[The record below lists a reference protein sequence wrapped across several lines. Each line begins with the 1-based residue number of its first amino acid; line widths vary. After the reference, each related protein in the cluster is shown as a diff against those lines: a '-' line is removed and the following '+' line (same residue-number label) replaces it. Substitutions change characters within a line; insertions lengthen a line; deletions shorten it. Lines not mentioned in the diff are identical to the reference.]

1 MTLAAFFGQV
11 FLLGAPTAAVFC
23 LVCTTDPRLVLF
35 TIGGAFWWA
44 LSALIA
50 STWWYIV
57 APMQQYPAFGIGFAV
72 AFQELFRWGFV
83 ALVSFVL
90 PFLFHCPSSLCVF
103 TPFFVCPHFRWF
115 EKRVN
120 MLTGKKELPS
130 MVLLGLASGVG
141 TAAMYACVEIV
152 PVLIE
157 GMGPATVFSRAC
169 PHTSLFTLASVTGL
183 VFTLLHM
190 IWSVFGFLLY
200 AHRALVVAPVLV
212 LSHFGASYFVCSSS
226 WHASHASFLTCFTS
240 SPFCRHS

>member
-83 ALVSFVL
+83 ALVSFVPSFPLSL
-90 PFLFHCPSSLCVF
+90 PLVTLCV
-103 TPFFVCPHFRWF
+103 H
-115 EKRVN
+115 
-120 MLTGKKELPS
+120 
-130 MVLLGLASGVG
+130 
-141 TAAMYACVEIV
+141 
-152 PVLIE
+152 
-157 GMGPATVFSRAC
+157 
-169 PHTSLFTLASVTGL
+169 
-183 VFTLLHM
+183 TLLC
-190 IWSVFGFLLY
+190 L
-200 AHRALVVAPVLV
+200 
-212 LSHFGASYFVCSSS
+212 
-226 WHASHASFLTCFTS
+226 
-240 SPFCRHS
+240 SPFVSGGLRSG